1 MRKLTAF
8 VLATGLLSAQV
19 QAADSKTCLSDSE
32 FSDVVLLMAPEAL
45 KAMSEQCKGNL
56 GKGQVLGNPD
66 SLAIKNFAAASVD
79 AWPRLTPAFARIIS
93 KDGKTVTPEEAGMF
107 RTIFLAVMQA
117 QMKGIIKKPEDCKAA
132 DRILK
137 LAEPLP
143 PQNLAGI
150 IVEVARMG
158 KQKDNDLLCKRN
170 D

>member
-1 MRKLTAF
+1 MKTYAAWL
-8 VLATGLLSAQV
+8 VATGLLSAQV
-19 QAADSKTCLSDSE
+19 QAADSKACLSDSE
-32 FSDVVLLMAPEAL
+32 FSDVILLMAPEAL

-56 GKGQVLGNPD
+56 ARGQVLGNPD
-66 SLAIKNFAAASVD
+66 SVAIKSFAAASVD

-93 KDGKTVTPEEAGMF
+93 KDAKTVTPEEAGMF

-117 QMKGIIKKPEDCKAA
+117 QMKGIIKKPQDCQAA

-150 IVEVARMG
+150 IVEVARLG
-158 KQKDNDLLCKRN
+158 KPKDNDLLCKR